1 MIMKRFCLLIWVIAG
16 CCGVWGQSGP
26 EVLRAVSEKMATMES
41 YRIEFALEM
50 EAAENP
56 SKGHCVVAGERYV
69 IAIDDLVQGC
79 DGEVLWM
86 VNGAV
91 GEVTLDSPKPQSRSL
106 FDNPTRA
113 FDFAEEM
120 FEVVDFD
127 DSEAGV
133 WKLVLRPA
141 VGVLDGIEHVV
152 LHVERAT
159 SLPVRLGYDM
169 GGMGLYL
176 NIASVTPIEVT
187 GEEFVFAPANYP
199 DCEIIDFR

>member
-1 MIMKRFCLLIWVIAG
+1 MIMKRFYLLIWAIAG

-120 FEVVDFD
+120 FED
-127 DSEAGV
+127 DSDNEVLAEAIDLADMV
-133 WKLVLRPA
+133 NTQRSVDLLVEKLTDL
-141 VGVLDGIEHVV
+141 LE
-152 LHVERAT
+152 
-159 SLPVRLGYDM
+159 
-169 GGMGLYL
+169 
-176 NIASVTPIEVT
+176 
-187 GEEFVFAPANYP
+187 
-199 DCEIIDFR
+199 